1 MSTASG
7 FLMSSATLRIAVA
20 QLNLLVGD
28 IPGNTER
35 IIKAAMA
42 ARDQQQADL
51 IVFPE
56 LTLTGYPPE
65 DLLLRPSLKARV
77 DHALQ
82 ELRTLRGITL
92 VLGVPMV
99 SAGGLL
105 NAAVVIRDGVILAS
119 YAKQE
124 LPNNAVFDERRYFV
138 PGHEAVVFEH
148 NGVLIGLTICEDIWH
163 AGPARAAAKAGAELL
178 LNLNASPFHADKA
191 NERRAAVAQR
201 SRDNDVP
208 VVYCNLVGGQDELVF
223 DGGSFALQASG
234 EVVWQAPFF
243 NEHVAILEFDAGQQR
258 FLPATMH
265 DLPGTHEA
273 VYSALVLAVRDYVN
287 KSGFKGVVLG
297 LSGGIDSALTLAVAV
312 DALGADRVRAVMMPY
327 RYTAQISLDDAEEEA
342 RRLGVHYSVLAI
354 EPMVEAFAATLADT
368 FAGLPVDKTEE
379 NLQSRSRGVLL
390 MAISNKL
397 GYMVLTTGNK
407 SEMAVGYATLYGDMA
422 GGFDVLK
429 DVSKVLVF
437 DLCRWRN
444 AQSPESPPIPQ
455 RVIDRPPSAELAPDQ
470 KDEDSLPPY
479 PVLDEILRRYIE
491 LDESAETII
500 AAGFD
505 SETVYRVLRMVDINE
520 YKRRQSAIGP
530 RVTRRGFGKDRR
542 YPIVN
547 GWKIGH

>member
-1 MSTASG
+1 
-7 FLMSSATLRIAVA
+7 MSSTTLRIAVA

-35 IIKAAMA
+35 IIASAVT

-65 DLLLRPSLKARV
+65 DLLLRPSLKKRV
-77 DHALQ
+77 GQAIQQLFSVP
-82 ELRTLRGITL
+82 GIT
-92 VLGVPMV
+92 MV
-99 SAGGLL
+99 VGAPLHTEQGLS
-105 NAAVVIRDGVILAS
+105 NAALVIRDGAILAT
-119 YAKQE
+119 YVKQE
-124 LPNNAVFDERRYFV
+124 LPNHAVFDERRYFE
-138 PGHEAVVFEH
+138 PGHEAVVFEYQ
-148 NGVLIGLTICEDIWH
+148 GLLVGLTICEDIWH
-163 AGPARAAAKAGAELL
+163 EGPARAAAKAGADLL
-178 LNLNASPFHADKA
+178 INLNASPFNADKVSA
-191 NERRAAVAQR
+191 RRATVAARCQE
-201 SRDNDVP
+201 NNVP
-208 VVYCNLVGGQDELVF
+208 VLYCNLVGGQDELVF
-223 DGGSFALQASG
+223 DGGSFALQADA
-234 EVVWQAPFF
+234 ELAWQAPFF
-243 NEHVAILEFDAGQQR
+243 NEQIETISFDIQQQR
-258 FLPATMH
+258 FMPAPVATLPSM
-265 DLPGTHEA
+265 HEA
-273 VYSALVLAVRDYVN
+273 VYNALVLAVRDYVN

-297 LSGGIDSALTLAVAV
+297 LSGGIDSALTLAIAV

-342 RRLGVHYSVLAI
+342 KRLGVHYSVLAI
-354 EPMVEAFAATLADT
+354 EPMVNAFSATLAET

-429 DVSKVLVF
+429 DVAKVLVF

-444 AQSPESPPIPQ
+444 EQSPDLPPIPQ

-491 LDESAETII
+491 LDESAETIV

-505 SETVYRVLRMVDINE
+505 NDTVHRVLRMVDINE